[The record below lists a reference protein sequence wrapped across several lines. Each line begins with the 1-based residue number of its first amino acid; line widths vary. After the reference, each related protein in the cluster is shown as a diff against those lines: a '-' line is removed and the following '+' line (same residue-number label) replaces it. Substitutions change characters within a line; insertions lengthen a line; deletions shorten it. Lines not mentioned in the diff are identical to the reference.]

1 VLIEILLA
9 ASCSI
14 EAAALGVCECSQ
26 DQTEGS
32 FEVCATERI
41 TGREDMIREPPAT
54 PQPKPLRLCSWYANG
69 TIDSPTLSVITAWVP
84 MGSLLCI
91 GDEVP
96 EATRQVVSID
106 EQVSDV
112 FGAKSRTPFAHWSP
126 GGEIEAGLPASFFV
140 ELAAG
145 EFAGNLLG
153 RSATIRFEPVTARW
167 QFSDGEILSGFGVD
181 RIFQSPGSLS
191 AVAKVR
197 VRASYQFDG
206 GTWQQSDAEIW
217 LSSNEPAI
225 PVVEIPR
232 RTLLVSR

>member
-26 DQTEGS
+26 EQIEGS

-41 TGREDMIREPPAT
+41 TDREEVSRESRAT
-54 PQPKPLRLCSWYANG
+54 AQPKPLRLCSWYANG

-84 MGSLLCI
+84 IGSRLCI

-96 EATRQVVSID
+96 EATKQVVNID
-106 EQVSDV
+106 DEVSDV
-112 FGAKSRTPFAHWSP
+112 FGAKSRRPVASWIP
-126 GGEIEAGLPASFFV
+126 GGEVEVGVPASFFV

-153 RSATIRFEPVTARW
+153 RSANIRFEPIAARW
-167 QFSDGEILSGFGVD
+167 QFSDGETGSGFSVE
-181 RIFQSPGSLS
+181 RICDAPGSLS

-197 VRASYQFDG
+197 VRASYRFDG
-206 GTWQQSDAEIW
+206 GSWQQSDAEIW
-217 LSSNEPAI
+217 LSSNELAI
-225 PVVEIPR
+225 SVVEIPR
-232 RTLLVSR
+232 RTLLVTR

>member
-1 VLIEILLA
+1 MLIEILLA

-41 TGREDMIREPPAT
+41 TGREDVTRESPAT

-69 TIDSPTLSVITAWVP
+69 TIDLPTLSVITAWVP
-84 MGSLLCI
+84 IGSRLCI

-140 ELAAG
+140 ELAPG

-153 RSATIRFEPVTARW
+153 RSAAIRFEPVTARW
-167 QFSDGEILSGFGVD
+167 KFSDGEAISGFGVD

-197 VRASYQFDG
+197 VQASYQFDG

-217 LSSNEPAI
+217 LSSNELAI

-232 RTLLVSR
+232 RTLLVTR

>member
-41 TGREDMIREPPAT
+41 TGREDMIRESPAT

-84 MGSLLCI
+84 IGSRLCI

-181 RIFQSPGSLS
+181 RIFLSPGSLS
-191 AVAKVR
+191 AVVKVR

-217 LSSNEPAI
+217 LSSNELAI

>member
-1 VLIEILLA
+1 
-9 ASCSI
+9 
-14 EAAALGVCECSQ
+14 
-26 DQTEGS
+26 
-32 FEVCATERI
+32 
-41 TGREDMIREPPAT
+41 MIRESPAT
-54 PQPKPLRLCSWYANG
+54 PVPKPLRLCSWYANG

-84 MGSLLCI
+84 IGSRLCI

-96 EATRQVVSID
+96 EATQQVVSIND
-106 EQVSDV
+106 EVSYV

-181 RIFQSPGSLS
+181 RIFLSPGSLS
-191 AVAKVR
+191 AVVKVR

-217 LSSNEPAI
+217 LSSKELAI

>member
-1 VLIEILLA
+1 MLIEILLA

-41 TGREDMIREPPAT
+41 TGREDMIRESPAT

-84 MGSLLCI
+84 IGSGLCI

-126 GGEIEAGLPASFFV
+126 GGEIEAGLPASFSV

>member
-1 VLIEILLA
+1 MLIEILLA

-26 DQTEGS
+26 EQAEGS

-41 TGREDMIREPPAT
+41 AGREDVIRESPAT
-54 PQPKPLRLCSWYANG
+54 PVPKPLRLCSWYANG
-69 TIDSPTLSVITAWVP
+69 TIDLPTLSVITAWVP
-84 MGSLLCI
+84 IGSRLCI

-96 EATRQVVSID
+96 EATQQVVSID
-106 EQVSDV
+106 DEVSDV
-112 FGAKSRTPFAHWSP
+112 FGATSRTPFAYWSP
-126 GGEIEAGLPASFFV
+126 GGEVEVGLPASFFV
-140 ELAAG
+140 ELAPG

-167 QFSDGEILSGFGVD
+167 KFSDGEAISGFGVD

-217 LSSNEPAI
+217 LSSNELAI
-225 PVVEIPR
+225 SVVEIPR
-232 RTLLVSR
+232 RTLLVTR

>member
-1 VLIEILLA
+1 MLIEILLA

-41 TGREDMIREPPAT
+41 TGREDVTRESPAT

-84 MGSLLCI
+84 IGSRLCI

-106 EQVSDV
+106 DQVSDV
-112 FGAKSRTPFAHWSP
+112 FGAKSRTPFAYWSP

-145 EFAGNLLG
+145 DFAGNLLG

-167 QFSDGEILSGFGVD
+167 QFSDGEILSGFSVD

-197 VRASYQFDG
+197 VRASYQFAG

-217 LSSNEPAI
+217 LSSNELAI

>member
-1 VLIEILLA
+1 MLIEILLA

-26 DQTEGS
+26 EQTEGS

-41 TGREDMIREPPAT
+41 TDREEVVGESPAT
-54 PQPKPLRLCSWYANG
+54 SQPKPLRLCSWYANG

-84 MGSLLCI
+84 IGSRLCI

-96 EATRQVVSID
+96 EATKQVVSIAD
-106 EQVSDV
+106 EVSDV
-112 FGAKSRTPFAHWSP
+112 FGATSRRPFAYWSP
-126 GGEIEAGLPASFFV
+126 GGKVEVGVPASFFV

-153 RSATIRFEPVTARW
+153 RSANIRFEPIAARW
-167 QFSDGEILSGFGVD
+167 QFSDGETGSGFSVE
-181 RIFQSPGSLS
+181 RIFDSPGSLS

-197 VRASYQFDG
+197 VRASYRFDG
-206 GTWQQSDAEIW
+206 GSWQQSDAEIW
-217 LSSNEPAI
+217 LSSNELAI
-225 PVVEIPR
+225 SVVEIPR
-232 RTLLVSR
+232 RTLLVTR

>member
-1 VLIEILLA
+1 MLIEILLA

-41 TGREDMIREPPAT
+41 TGPEDMIRESPAT

-84 MGSLLCI
+84 IGSRLCI

-167 QFSDGEILSGFGVD
+167 QFSDGEILSGFSVD

-191 AVAKVR
+191 VVAKVR

-217 LSSNEPAI
+217 LSSNELAI

-232 RTLLVSR
+232 GTLLVSR

>member
-1 VLIEILLA
+1 
-9 ASCSI
+9 
-14 EAAALGVCECSQ
+14 
-26 DQTEGS
+26 
-32 FEVCATERI
+32 
-41 TGREDMIREPPAT
+41 
-54 PQPKPLRLCSWYANG
+54 
-69 TIDSPTLSVITAWVP
+69 
-84 MGSLLCI
+84 
-91 GDEVP
+91 
-96 EATRQVVSID
+96 VSID
-106 EQVSDV
+106 DQVSDV
-112 FGAKSRTPFAHWSP
+112 FGAKSRTPFAYWSP

-167 QFSDGEILSGFGVD
+167 QFSDGEILSGFSVD

-217 LSSNEPAI
+217 LSSNELGI

>member
-1 VLIEILLA
+1 MLIEILLA

-26 DQTEGS
+26 DKTEGS

-41 TGREDMIREPPAT
+41 TVREDVIREAPAN

-69 TIDSPTLSVITAWVP
+69 TIDQPTLSVITAWVP
-84 MGSLLCI
+84 IGSRLCI

-96 EATRQVVSID
+96 EATQQVVSID
-106 EQVSDV
+106 DEVSDV
-112 FGAKSRTPFAHWSP
+112 FGATSRKPFAYWSP
-126 GGEIEAGLPASFFV
+126 GSEVEVGLTASFFV
-140 ELAAG
+140 ELVAG

-167 QFSDGEILSGFGVD
+167 QFSDGEAINGFSVD

-197 VRASYQFDG
+197 VRASYQFAG

-217 LSSNEPAI
+217 LSSNELAI
-225 PVVEIPR
+225 SVVEIPR

>member
-1 VLIEILLA
+1 VLIEILLV

-41 TGREDMIREPPAT
+41 TGREEVIRESPAT
-54 PQPKPLRLCSWYANG
+54 SQPKPLRLCSWYANG

-84 MGSLLCI
+84 IGSRLCI

-96 EATRQVVSID
+96 EATKQVVSID
-106 EQVSDV
+106 DEVSDV
-112 FGAKSRTPFAHWSP
+112 FGATSRRPIAFWIP
-126 GGEIEAGLPASFFV
+126 GGEVEVGVPASFFV

-153 RSATIRFEPVTARW
+153 RSANIRFEPIAARW
-167 QFSDGEILSGFGVD
+167 QFSDGETGSGFSVE
-181 RIFQSPGSLS
+181 RIFESPGSLS

-197 VRASYQFDG
+197 VRASYRFDG
-206 GTWQQSDAEIW
+206 GSWQQSDAEIW
-217 LSSNEPAI
+217 LSSNELAI
-225 PVVEIPR
+225 SVVEIPR
-232 RTLLVSR
+232 RTLLVTR

>member
-1 VLIEILLA
+1 MLIEILLA

-26 DQTEGS
+26 EQTEGS

-41 TGREDMIREPPAT
+41 TDREEVVGESPAT
-54 PQPKPLRLCSWYANG
+54 AQPKPLRLCSWYANG

-84 MGSLLCI
+84 IGSRLCI

-96 EATRQVVSID
+96 EATKQVVSID
-106 EQVSDV
+106 DEVSDV
-112 FGAKSRTPFAHWSP
+112 FGATSRRPIAFWIP
-126 GGEIEAGLPASFFV
+126 GGEVEVGVPASFFV

-153 RSATIRFEPVTARW
+153 RSANIRFEPIAARW
-167 QFSDGEILSGFGVD
+167 QFSDGETGSGFSVE
-181 RIFQSPGSLS
+181 RIFESPGSLS

-197 VRASYQFDG
+197 VRASYRFDG
-206 GTWQQSDAEIW
+206 GSWQQSDAEIW
-217 LSSNEPAI
+217 LSSNELAI
-225 PVVEIPR
+225 SVVEIPR
-232 RTLLVSR
+232 RTLLVTR

>member
-32 FEVCATERI
+32 FAVCATERI
-41 TGREDMIREPPAT
+41 TGREDVIRESPAT

-84 MGSLLCI
+84 IGSRLCI

-112 FGAKSRTPFAHWSP
+112 FGAKSRMPFAHWSP

-167 QFSDGEILSGFGVD
+167 QFSDGEILSGFSVD

-191 AVAKVR
+191 VVAKVR

-217 LSSNEPAI
+217 LSSNELAI

>member
-1 VLIEILLA
+1 MLIEILLA

-26 DQTEGS
+26 EQTEGS

-41 TGREDMIREPPAT
+41 TDREEVSRESPAT

-84 MGSLLCI
+84 IGSRLCI

-96 EATRQVVSID
+96 EATKQVVSID
-106 EQVSDV
+106 DEVSDV
-112 FGAKSRTPFAHWSP
+112 FGATSRRPFAYWIP
-126 GGEIEAGLPASFFV
+126 GGEVEVGVPASFFV

-153 RSATIRFEPVTARW
+153 RSATIRFEPIAARW
-167 QFSDGEILSGFGVD
+167 QFSDGEIGSGFSVD
-181 RIFQSPGSLS
+181 RIFDSPGSLS

-206 GTWQQSDAEIW
+206 GSWQQSDAEIW
-217 LSSNEPAI
+217 LSSNELAI
-225 PVVEIPR
+225 SVVEIPR
-232 RTLLVSR
+232 RTLLVTR

>member
-1 VLIEILLA
+1 MLIEILLA

-14 EAAALGVCECSQ
+14 EAAALGVCECGQ
-26 DQTEGS
+26 DNTEGS

-41 TGREDMIREPPAT
+41 TVREDVIREAPAN

-69 TIDSPTLSVITAWVP
+69 TIDQPTLSVITAWVP
-84 MGSLLCI
+84 IGSRLCI

-96 EATRQVVSID
+96 EATQQVVSID
-106 EQVSDV
+106 DEVSDV
-112 FGAKSRTPFAHWSP
+112 FGATSRTPFAYWSP
-126 GGEIEAGLPASFFV
+126 GSEVEVGLTASFFV
-140 ELAAG
+140 ELVAG

-167 QFSDGEILSGFGVD
+167 QFSDGEAISGFGAD
-181 RIFQSPGSLS
+181 RIFQVPGSLS

-197 VRASYQFDG
+197 VRASYQFAG

-217 LSSNEPAI
+217 LSSNELAI
-225 PVVEIPR
+225 SVVEIPR
-232 RTLLVSR
+232 RTLLVTR

>member
-1 VLIEILLA
+1 MLIEILLV

-26 DQTEGS
+26 DQIEGS

-41 TGREDMIREPPAT
+41 TGREEVIRESPAT
-54 PQPKPLRLCSWYANG
+54 SQPKPLRLCSWYANG

-84 MGSLLCI
+84 IGSRACI

-96 EATRQVVSID
+96 DATRQVVSLD

-112 FGAKSRTPFAHWSP
+112 FGATSRKPFAYWSP
-126 GGEIEAGLPASFFV
+126 GGEVEVGLPASFFV

-153 RSATIRFEPVTARW
+153 RSATIRFEPIAVRW
-167 QFSDGEILSGFGVD
+167 QFSDGQEVSGFSVD
-181 RIFQSPGSLS
+181 RTFQEPGSLS

-206 GTWQQSDAEIW
+206 GTWEQSDAEIW
-217 LSSNEPAI
+217 LSSNELAI
-225 PVVEIPR
+225 SVVEIPR
-232 RTLLVSR
+232 RTLLVTR

>member
-26 DQTEGS
+26 EQTDGS

-41 TGREDMIREPPAT
+41 TDREEVVGESPAT
-54 PQPKPLRLCSWYANG
+54 SQPKPLRLCSWYANG

-84 MGSLLCI
+84 IGSRLCI

-96 EATRQVVSID
+96 DATKQVVSID
-106 EQVSDV
+106 DEVSDV
-112 FGAKSRTPFAHWSP
+112 FGATSRRPFAYWSP
-126 GGEIEAGLPASFFV
+126 GGEVEVGVPASFFV

-153 RSATIRFEPVTARW
+153 RSANIRFEPIAARW
-167 QFSDGEILSGFGVD
+167 QFSDGETRSGFSVD
-181 RIFQSPGSLS
+181 RIFDSPGSLS

-197 VRASYQFDG
+197 VRASYRFDG
-206 GTWQQSDAEIW
+206 GSWQQSDAEIW
-217 LSSNEPAI
+217 LSSNELAI
-225 PVVEIPR
+225 SVVEIPR
-232 RTLLVSR
+232 RTLLVTR

>member
-1 VLIEILLA
+1 MLIEILLA

-26 DQTEGS
+26 EQTEGS

-41 TGREDMIREPPAT
+41 TDREEVVGESPAT
-54 PQPKPLRLCSWYANG
+54 AQPKPLRLCSWYANG

-84 MGSLLCI
+84 IGSRLCI

-96 EATRQVVSID
+96 EATKQVVSID
-106 EQVSDV
+106 DQVSDV
-112 FGAKSRTPFAHWSP
+112 FGATSRRPFAYWSP
-126 GGEIEAGLPASFFV
+126 GGEVEVGVPASFFV

-153 RSATIRFEPVTARW
+153 RSATIRFEPIAARW
-167 QFSDGEILSGFGVD
+167 QFSDGEETSGFSAD
-181 RIFQSPGSLS
+181 RIFESPGNLGV
-191 AVAKVR
+191 VAKVR

-206 GTWQQSDAEIW
+206 GTWQQSDALIW
-217 LSSNEPAI
+217 LRSNELSI
-225 PVVEIPR
+225 SVVEIPR
-232 RTLLVSR
+232 RTLLVTR

>member
-1 VLIEILLA
+1 MLIEILLA

-26 DQTEGS
+26 EQTEGS

-41 TGREDMIREPPAT
+41 TDREEVVGESPAT
-54 PQPKPLRLCSWYANG
+54 SQPKPLRLCSWYANG

-84 MGSLLCI
+84 IGSRLCI

-96 EATRQVVSID
+96 EATKQVVSIAD
-106 EQVSDV
+106 EVSDV
-112 FGAKSRTPFAHWSP
+112 FGATSRRPFAYWSP
-126 GGEIEAGLPASFFV
+126 GGKVEVGVPAIFFV

-153 RSATIRFEPVTARW
+153 RSANIRFEPIAARW
-167 QFSDGEILSGFGVD
+167 QFSDGETGSGFSVE
-181 RIFQSPGSLS
+181 RIFDSPGSLS

-197 VRASYQFDG
+197 VRASYRFDG
-206 GTWQQSDAEIW
+206 GSWQQSDAEIW
-217 LSSNEPAI
+217 LSSNELAI
-225 PVVEIPR
+225 SVVEIPR
-232 RTLLVSR
+232 RTLLVTR

>member
-1 VLIEILLA
+1 MLIEILLA

-41 TGREDMIREPPAT
+41 TGREDVTRESPAT

-84 MGSLLCI
+84 IGSRLCI

-106 EQVSDV
+106 DRVSDV
-112 FGAKSRTPFAHWSP
+112 FGAKSRTPFAYWSP

-145 EFAGNLLG
+145 DFAGNLLG

-167 QFSDGEILSGFGVD
+167 QFSDGEILSGFSVD

-197 VRASYQFDG
+197 VRASYQFAG

-217 LSSNEPAI
+217 LSSNELAI

>member
-26 DQTEGS
+26 EQTEGS

-41 TGREDMIREPPAT
+41 TDREEVVGESPAT
-54 PQPKPLRLCSWYANG
+54 AQPKPLRLCSWYANG

-84 MGSLLCI
+84 IGSRLCI

-96 EATRQVVSID
+96 EATKQVVSID
-106 EQVSDV
+106 DEVSDV
-112 FGAKSRTPFAHWSP
+112 FGAKSRRPVASWIP
-126 GGEIEAGLPASFFV
+126 GGEVEVGVPASFFV

-153 RSATIRFEPVTARW
+153 RSATIRFEPIAARW
-167 QFSDGEILSGFGVD
+167 QFSDGETGSGFSVD
-181 RIFQSPGSLS
+181 RMFESPGSIS

-197 VRASYQFDG
+197 VRASYRFDG
-206 GTWQQSDAEIW
+206 GSWQQSDAEIW
-217 LSSNEPAI
+217 LSSNELAI
-225 PVVEIPR
+225 SVVEIPR
-232 RTLLVSR
+232 RTLLVTR

>member
-1 VLIEILLA
+1 MLIEILLA

-26 DQTEGS
+26 EQTDGS

-41 TGREDMIREPPAT
+41 TDREEVVGESPAT
-54 PQPKPLRLCSWYANG
+54 SQPKPLRLCSWYANG

-84 MGSLLCI
+84 IGSRLCI

-96 EATRQVVSID
+96 DATKQVVSID
-106 EQVSDV
+106 DEVSDV
-112 FGAKSRTPFAHWSP
+112 FGATSRRPFAYWSP
-126 GGEIEAGLPASFFV
+126 GGEVEVGVPASFFV

-153 RSATIRFEPVTARW
+153 RSANIRFEPIAARW
-167 QFSDGEILSGFGVD
+167 QFSDGETRSGFSVD
-181 RIFQSPGSLS
+181 RIFDSPGSLS

-197 VRASYQFDG
+197 VRASYRFDG
-206 GTWQQSDAEIW
+206 GSWQQSDAEIW
-217 LSSNEPAI
+217 LSSNELAI
-225 PVVEIPR
+225 SVVEIPR
-232 RTLLVSR
+232 RTLLVTR

>member
-26 DQTEGS
+26 EQTEGS
-32 FEVCATERI
+32 FEVCAMERI
-41 TGREDMIREPPAT
+41 TDREEVVGESPAT
-54 PQPKPLRLCSWYANG
+54 AQPKPLRLCSWYANG

-84 MGSLLCI
+84 IGSRLCI

-96 EATRQVVSID
+96 EATKQVVSID
-106 EQVSDV
+106 DEVSDV
-112 FGAKSRTPFAHWSP
+112 FGATSRRPIAFWIP
-126 GGEIEAGLPASFFV
+126 GGEVEVGVPASFFV

-153 RSATIRFEPVTARW
+153 RSANIRFEPIAARW
-167 QFSDGEILSGFGVD
+167 QFSDGETGSGFSVD
-181 RIFQSPGSLS
+181 RIFDSPGSLS

-206 GTWQQSDAEIW
+206 GSWQQSDAEIW
-217 LSSNEPAI
+217 LSSNELAI
-225 PVVEIPR
+225 SVVEIPR
-232 RTLLVSR
+232 RTLLVTR

>member
-26 DQTEGS
+26 EQTEGS

-41 TGREDMIREPPAT
+41 TDREEVVGESPAT
-54 PQPKPLRLCSWYANG
+54 AQPKPLRLCSWYANG

-84 MGSLLCI
+84 IGSRLCI

-96 EATRQVVSID
+96 EATKQVVSID
-106 EQVSDV
+106 DEVSDV
-112 FGAKSRTPFAHWSP
+112 FGATSRRPIAFWIP
-126 GGEIEAGLPASFFV
+126 GGEVEVGVPASFFV

-153 RSATIRFEPVTARW
+153 RSANIRFEPIAARW
-167 QFSDGEILSGFGVD
+167 QFSDGETGSGFSVE
-181 RIFQSPGSLS
+181 RIFESPGSLS

-197 VRASYQFDG
+197 VRASYRFDG
-206 GTWQQSDAEIW
+206 GSWQQSDAEIW
-217 LSSNEPAI
+217 LSSNELAI
-225 PVVEIPR
+225 SVVEIPR
-232 RTLLVSR
+232 RTLLVTR

>member
-26 DQTEGS
+26 EQTEGS

-41 TGREDMIREPPAT
+41 TDREEVSRESPAT

-84 MGSLLCI
+84 IGSRLCI

-96 EATRQVVSID
+96 EATKQVVSID
-106 EQVSDV
+106 DEVSDV
-112 FGAKSRTPFAHWSP
+112 FGATSRRPFAYWGP
-126 GGEIEAGLPASFFV
+126 GGEVEVGVPASFFV

-153 RSATIRFEPVTARW
+153 RSATIRFEPIAARW
-167 QFSDGEILSGFGVD
+167 QFSDGETGSGFSVD
-181 RIFQSPGSLS
+181 RIFDSPGSLS

-206 GTWQQSDAEIW
+206 GSWQQSDAEIW
-217 LSSNEPAI
+217 LSSNELAI
-225 PVVEIPR
+225 SVVEIPR
-232 RTLLVSR
+232 RTLLVTR

>member
-1 VLIEILLA
+1 MLIEILLA

-26 DQTEGS
+26 GQTDGS

-41 TGREDMIREPPAT
+41 SDREDLVRESAPS

-84 MGSLLCI
+84 IGSRLCI

-96 EATRQVVSID
+96 EATTQLVRID
-106 EQVSDV
+106 DQVSDV
-112 FGAKSRTPFAHWSP
+112 FGATSRRPFAYWIP
-126 GGEIEAGLPASFFV
+126 GGEVEVGVPASFFV
-140 ELAAG
+140 ELTAG

-153 RSATIRFEPVTARW
+153 RSANIRFEPIAARW
-167 QFSDGEILSGFGVD
+167 QFSDGEETSGFSAD
-181 RIFQSPGSLS
+181 RIFESPGNLS
-191 AVAKVR
+191 VVAKVR

-206 GTWQQSDAEIW
+206 GTWQQSDAVIW
-217 LSSNEPAI
+217 LRSNELSI
-225 PVVEIPR
+225 SVVEIPR
-232 RTLLVSR
+232 RTLLVTR

>member
-1 VLIEILLA
+1 MLIEILLA

-26 DQTEGS
+26 EQTEGS

-41 TGREDMIREPPAT
+41 TDREEVSRESPAT

-84 MGSLLCI
+84 IGSRLCI

-96 EATRQVVSID
+96 EPTKQVVSID
-106 EQVSDV
+106 DEVSDV
-112 FGAKSRTPFAHWSP
+112 FGATSRRPFASWSP
-126 GGEIEAGLPASFFV
+126 GGEVEVGVPASFFV

-153 RSATIRFEPVTARW
+153 RSATIRFEPIAARW
-167 QFSDGEILSGFGVD
+167 QFSDDEAGTGFSVD
-181 RIFQSPGSLS
+181 RIFDSPGSLS

-217 LSSNEPAI
+217 LSSNELAI
-225 PVVEIPR
+225 SVVEIPR
-232 RTLLVSR
+232 RTLLVTR

>member
-1 VLIEILLA
+1 MLIEILLA

-26 DQTEGS
+26 EQTEGS

-41 TGREDMIREPPAT
+41 TDREEVSRESPAT

-84 MGSLLCI
+84 IGSRLCI

-96 EATRQVVSID
+96 EATKQVVSID
-106 EQVSDV
+106 DEVSDV
-112 FGAKSRTPFAHWSP
+112 FGATSRTPFAYWSP
-126 GGEIEAGLPASFFV
+126 GSEVEVGLTASFFV

-153 RSATIRFEPVTARW
+153 RSATIRFEPVAARW
-167 QFSDGEILSGFGVD
+167 QFSDGEAISGFGVD
-181 RIFQSPGSLS
+181 RIFQSAGSLS

-197 VRASYQFDG
+197 VRASYQFAG
-206 GTWQQSDAEIW
+206 GNWQQSDAEIW
-217 LSSNEPAI
+217 LSSNELAI
-225 PVVEIPR
+225 SVVEIPR
-232 RTLLVSR
+232 RTLLVTR